1 MKFAICDDEEI
12 YFDYL
17 RSVIS
22 TLEDEEEIWI
32 EYYSTGEKLL
42 KDLKITNILI

>member
-32 EYYSTGEKLL
+32 EMLKGKINEK
-42 KDLKITNILI
+42 NIK